1 MTNAKTFNRNA
12 HERALNLLRDGASY
26 EDVAGEFGVKPDTI
40 YRLAKR
46 RNVAKGKAKINHPVV
61 TFRLPEDELK
71 AFDALV
77 LKHGFASRSELARA
91 LALARGASGF
101 LEVSQSDRTDLHTIR
116 NELSSMGR
124 NLNQLTRAANSGR
137 VELVKSQWEDLTELK
152 GTISRLRTYVG
163 DVVDETRRRSVR
175 LWRKSEYGS

>member
-1 MTNAKTFNRNA
+1 MTDAKTFNRNS

-46 RNVAKGKAKINHPVV
+46 RNVVTAKRKPIHPVV

-77 LKHGFASRSELARA
+77 VKHGFTSRSELAR
-91 LALARGASGF
+91 ALARGASGF
-101 LEVSQSDRTDLHTIR
+101 LEVSQQDRADLHSVKV
-116 NELSSMGR
+116 ELLAMGR

-137 VELVKSQWEDLTELK
+137 VDLVKAQWEDLTELK
-152 GTISRLRTYVG
+152 STISRLRGYVT
-163 DVVDETRRRSVR
+163 DVVNETRRRSVR